1 MAVKKQIRYTK
12 SARSP
17 KVKSGARVVV
27 SQALIKKGKRNLR
40 ANLHV
45 NKGDEVII
53 ISGDDKGKIGK
64 ILEVFRDKGKIIVEG
79 INVVKRHRR
88 ASGPGQEGE
97 IVEMEAPIFAA
108 KVMHWDAES
117 KKASRVAHKVTDS
130 GKKVRIL
137 KTTGEQID

>member
-1 MAVKKQIRYTK
+1 MAVRKQVRYTK
-12 SARSP
+12 SAQSP

-27 SQALIKKGKRNLR
+27 SQALVKKGKRNLR
-40 ANLHV
+40 AKSHV

-53 ISGDDKGKIGK
+53 ISGADKGKIGK
-64 ILEVFRDKGKIIVEG
+64 ILEVFRDKGKLIVEG
-79 INVVKRHRR
+79 VNIVKRHRR

-108 KVMHWDAES
+108 KVMHWDS
-117 KKASRVAHKVTDS
+117 QNKKASRVGHKLTEA

-137 KTTGEQID
+137 KTSGEQID